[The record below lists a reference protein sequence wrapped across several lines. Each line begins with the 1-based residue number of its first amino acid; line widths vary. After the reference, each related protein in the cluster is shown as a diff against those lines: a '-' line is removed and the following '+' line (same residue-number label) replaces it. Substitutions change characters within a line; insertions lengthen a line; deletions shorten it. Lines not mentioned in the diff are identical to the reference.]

1 MLSKNRIKELQSLS
15 QKKFRNLSKTF
26 LAEGD
31 KIVFELLKSD
41 FPCKELICTEKWFN
55 EKGRGLGSKKE
66 LLITLAEEFQLEKI
80 SSLSNPSEV
89 IAVCT
94 FPKEKNEVELENNL
108 ILFIDSVRD
117 PGNLGTLIRL
127 ADWFGISHIVASE
140 DSVEWTNPKVIQS
153 TMGSFIRI
161 QPIYVNPASF
171 FNNVKGKTEIFAAD
185 LTGENVYTSKLSNKG
200 ILIVSS
206 ESHGLSES
214 LEPFV
219 DRRIH
224 IPKFSEQLSSAESL
238 NVATATAIL
247 LSEFKRKI
255 YATGKFK

>member
-15 QKKFRNLSKTF
+15 QKKFRNTSKTF

-31 KIVFELLKSD
+31 KIVFELLNSD
-41 FPCKELICTEKWFN
+41 FHIIELICTEKWLSG
-55 EKGRGLGSKKE
+55 KGRSITPKKQVF
-66 LLITLAEEFQLEKI
+66 ISIAEEYQLEKI

-127 ADWFGISHIVASE
+127 ADWFGVTQIVASE
-140 DSVEWTNPKVIQS
+140 DTVEWTNPKVIQS

-161 QPIYVNPASF
+161 QPTYVNPASF

-185 LTGENVYTSKLSNKG
+185 LTGENIYTSKLSNHG

-214 LEPFV
+214 IEPFV
-219 DRRIH
+219 NRRIH

-238 NVATATAIL
+238 NVATAAAIL
-247 LSEFKRKI
+247 LSEFKRKNI
-255 YATGKFK
+255 LNGKI